1 VWAVKKANPM
11 TKRTVEWIVFTCL
24 IGLIPVVA
32 RLAIWV
38 ITTQG
43 VKPLSVGDVVS
54 FGLVVH
60 SVALSQLQE
69 LDNSGAKWRASQSG
83 LSILFLVMYALLL
96 FTTINPTVNIDLTNV
111 LIATLALALAS
122 LLIGFSVV
130 QRVSL
135 QKEISHDVW

>member
-1 VWAVKKANPM
+1 
-11 TKRTVEWIVFTCL
+11 
-24 IGLIPVVA
+24 
-32 RLAIWV
+32 
-38 ITTQG
+38 
-43 VKPLSVGDVVS
+43 
-54 FGLVVH
+54 
-60 SVALSQLQE
+60 
-69 LDNSGAKWRASQSG
+69 
-83 LSILFLVMYALLL
+83 MYALLL